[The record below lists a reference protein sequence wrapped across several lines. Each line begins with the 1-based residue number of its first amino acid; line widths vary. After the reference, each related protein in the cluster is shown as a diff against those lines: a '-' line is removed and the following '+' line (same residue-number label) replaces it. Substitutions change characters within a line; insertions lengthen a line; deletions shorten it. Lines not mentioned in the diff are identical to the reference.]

1 MNKMRIDMS
10 EYFTFYEA
18 DIIAEDLV
26 SRCINNTI
34 SGRGCCEVIPYD
46 YRTIDS
52 DGFCGLGLSLHYD
65 DKVGLISE
73 LHPVSDWDEDIP
85 DDSMSKEDWD
95 DMLQEHSD
103 YIDEVKAWVD
113 YYMERVSGIE
123 SLCEIVEKIQLSVE
137 DAKDKTNWLFENGC
151 ISFD

>member
-1 MNKMRIDMS
+1 MS

-65 DKVGLISE
+65 DAHIKVASS
-73 LHPVSDWDEDIP
+73 HDPR
-85 DDSMSKEDWD
+85 
-95 DMLQEHSD
+95 
-103 YIDEVKAWVD
+103 
-113 YYMERVSGIE
+113 RVSYLHE
-123 SLCEIVEKIQLSVE
+123 VVLYDPRL
-137 DAKDKTNWLFENGC
+137 
-151 ISFD
+151 